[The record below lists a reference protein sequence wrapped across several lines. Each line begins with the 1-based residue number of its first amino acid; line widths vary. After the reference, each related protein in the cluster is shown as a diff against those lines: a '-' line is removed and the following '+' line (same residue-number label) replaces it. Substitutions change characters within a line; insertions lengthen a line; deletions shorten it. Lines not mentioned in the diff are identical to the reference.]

1 MTLWNSYLVWKETH
15 QSKAIIKVMS
25 AALERRES
33 FEQNGPLPVRREY
46 TDMITVI
53 RDQISAT
60 FKVSKPYFYYY

>member
-1 MTLWNSYLVWKETH
+1 MALRNSYLVWKETH
-15 QSKAIIKVMS
+15 QSKVIIKVNMS

-53 RDQISAT
+53 RDQISARFT
-60 FKVSKPYFYYY
+60 FSKPYFYY